1 MALAPRFP
9 DLKSNLDVTYGT
21 FGTLVGFGTFGAFLS
36 LMTMGHFIHKIGT
49 FPVLFSS
56 VVVMIA
62 CLLTISN
69 THSPIVFFLA
79 NFIFGMSWSSYHISV
94 NTQTMH
100 RQKEFGTNVIPFLHG
115 MWTLGAVLSALVA
128 TLIANH
134 VSLAWHMNTM
144 GFIVGFIML
153 ATIVKIRALCI
164 PARDVRD
171 EDGAIG
177 FVEMIKSFRI
187 DWTLSSAYL
196 SVLMVEITVGDWS
209 TLFTRDILGQEKGIS
224 IVPYLVFMTAMI
236 IGRLGYHRVMKDRDE
251 VSVVRSFIVIGGI
264 AFTSLVG
271 VAALLA
277 SVNPTL
283 ALIALLAAF
292 FSGGLGSSFLGPYLF
307 SFAAK
312 RSPRPDSVAL
322 AELSATNTALTFF
335 TKLILA
341 WVAQVAGLAFA
352 LLIPGLAFFLVSFY
366 IKAVMKSPGKS

>member
-9 DLKSNLDVTYGT
+9 DLKANLDVTYGT

-56 VVVMIA
+56 VAVMIA
-62 CLLTISN
+62 CLLVISN
-69 THSPIVFFLA
+69 THSPNIFFVA

-100 RQKEFGTNVIPFLHG
+100 RQREFAANVIPFLHG

-128 TLIANH
+128 TLIAND

-144 GFIVGFIML
+144 GIIVGFIML
-153 ATIVKIRALCI
+153 VTIVKIKALCI

-187 DWTLSSAYL
+187 DWILSSAYL
-196 SVLMVEITVGDWS
+196 SVLLVEITVGDWS
-209 TLFTRDILGQEKGIS
+209 ALFTRDILGQEKGIS
-224 IVPYLVFMTAMI
+224 IVPYLVFMTSMI
-236 IGRLGYHRVMKDRDE
+236 IGRLGYHRVMKGRDE
-251 VSVVRSFIVIGGI
+251 LSVVRAFIIIGGI
-264 AFTSLVG
+264 FFTSFIGLS
-271 VAALLA
+271 ALLS

-283 ALIALLAAF
+283 ALFALLAAF

-322 AELSATNTALTFF
+322 AELSATNTALTFL
-335 TKLILA
+335 TKLVLA

-352 LLIPGLAFFLVSFY
+352 LLIPGLAFLLVALY
-366 IKAVMKSPGKS
+366 IR

>member
-128 TLIANH
+128 TLIAND

-144 GFIVGFIML
+144 GVIVGFIML

-236 IGRLGYHRVMKDRDE
+236 IGRLGYHQVMKDRDE
-251 VSVVRSFIVIGGI
+251 VLVVRSFIVIGGI

-283 ALIALLAAF
+283 ALIALLVAF

-366 IKAVMKSPGKS
+366 IKAVMKSPSKS

>member
-69 THSPIVFFLA
+69 THSPIVFFLT

-128 TLIANH
+128 TLIAND

-144 GFIVGFIML
+144 GVIVGFIML

-236 IGRLGYHRVMKDRDE
+236 IGRLGYHQVMKDRDE

-366 IKAVMKSPGKS
+366 IKAVMKSPSKS

>member
-9 DLKSNLDVTYGT
+9 DLKANLDVTYGT

-56 VVVMIA
+56 VAVMIA
-62 CLLTISN
+62 CLLVISN
-69 THSPIVFFLA
+69 THSPNIFFVA

-100 RQKEFGTNVIPFLHG
+100 RQREFAANVIPFLHG

-128 TLIANH
+128 TLIAND

-144 GFIVGFIML
+144 GIIVGFIML
-153 ATIVKIRALCI
+153 VTIVKIKALCI

-187 DWTLSSAYL
+187 DWILSSAYL
-196 SVLMVEITVGDWS
+196 SVLLVEITVGDWS
-209 TLFTRDILGQEKGIS
+209 ALFMRDILGQEKGVS
-224 IVPYLVFMTAMI
+224 IVPYLVFMTSMI
-236 IGRLGYHRVMKDRDE
+236 IGRLGYHRVMKGRDE
-251 VSVVRSFIVIGGI
+251 LSVVRAFIIIGGI
-264 AFTSLVG
+264 FFTSFIGLS
-271 VAALLA
+271 AFLS
-277 SVNPTL
+277 SVNTTL
-283 ALIALLAAF
+283 ALLALLAAF

-322 AELSATNTALTFF
+322 AELSATNTALTFL
-335 TKLILA
+335 TKLVLA

-352 LLIPGLAFFLVSFY
+352 LLIPGLAFLVVAFY
-366 IKAVMKSPGKS
+366 IRAVMKSPEKS

>member
-1 MALAPRFP
+1 
-9 DLKSNLDVTYGT
+9 
-21 FGTLVGFGTFGAFLS
+21 
-36 LMTMGHFIHKIGT
+36 
-49 FPVLFSS
+49 
-56 VVVMIA
+56 
-62 CLLTISN
+62 
-69 THSPIVFFLA
+69 
-79 NFIFGMSWSSYHISV
+79 
-94 NTQTMH
+94 MH

-128 TLIANH
+128 TLIAND

-144 GFIVGFIML
+144 GVIVGFMML

-236 IGRLGYHRVMKDRDE
+236 IGRLGYHQVMKDRDE
-251 VSVVRSFIVIGGI
+251 VLVVRSFIVIGGI

-277 SVNPTL
+277 SVNSTL

-366 IKAVMKSPGKS
+366 IKAVMKSPSKS

>member
-128 TLIANH
+128 TLIAND

-144 GFIVGFIML
+144 GVIVGFIML
-153 ATIVKIRALCI
+153 ATLVKIRALCI
-164 PARDVRD
+164 PARNVRD

-236 IGRLGYHRVMKDRDE
+236 IGRLGYHQVMKDRDE
-251 VSVVRSFIVIGGI
+251 VLVVRSFIVIGGI

-277 SVNPTL
+277 SVNSTL

-366 IKAVMKSPGKS
+366 IKAVMKSPSKS

>member
-9 DLKSNLDVTYGT
+9 DLKANLDVTYGT

-56 VVVMIA
+56 VAVMIA
-62 CLLTISN
+62 CLLVISN
-69 THSPIVFFLA
+69 THSPNIFFVA

-100 RQKEFGTNVIPFLHG
+100 RQREFAANVIPFLHG

-128 TLIANH
+128 TLIAND

-144 GFIVGFIML
+144 GIIVGFIML
-153 ATIVKIRALCI
+153 VTIVKIKALCI

-187 DWTLSSAYL
+187 DWILSSAYL
-196 SVLMVEITVGDWS
+196 SVLLVEITVGDWS
-209 TLFTRDILGQEKGIS
+209 ALFTRDILGQEKGIS
-224 IVPYLVFMTAMI
+224 IVPYLVFMTSMI
-236 IGRLGYHRVMKDRDE
+236 IGRLGYHRVMKGRDE
-251 VSVVRSFIVIGGI
+251 LSVVRAFIIIGGI
-264 AFTSLVG
+264 FFTSFIGLS
-271 VAALLA
+271 AFLS

-283 ALIALLAAF
+283 ALLALLAAF

-322 AELSATNTALTFF
+322 AELSATNTALTFL
-335 TKLILA
+335 TKLVLA

-352 LLIPGLAFFLVSFY
+352 LLIPGLAFLVVAFY
-366 IKAVMKSPGKS
+366 IRAVMKSPEKS

>member
-9 DLKSNLDVTYGT
+9 DLKANLDVTYGT

-36 LMTMGHFIHKIGT
+36 LMTMGHFIHKFGT

-56 VVVMIA
+56 VAVMIA
-62 CLLTISN
+62 CLLVISN
-69 THSPIVFFLA
+69 THSPNIFFVA

-100 RQKEFGTNVIPFLHG
+100 RQREFAANVIPFLHG

-128 TLIANH
+128 TLIAND

-144 GFIVGFIML
+144 GIIVGFIML
-153 ATIVKIRALCI
+153 VTIVKIKALCI

-187 DWTLSSAYL
+187 DWILSSAYL
-196 SVLMVEITVGDWS
+196 SVLLVEITVGDWS
-209 TLFTRDILGQEKGIS
+209 ALFTRDILGQEKGVS
-224 IVPYLVFMTAMI
+224 IIPYLVFMTSMI
-236 IGRLGYHRVMKDRDE
+236 IGRLGYHRVMKGRDE
-251 VSVVRSFIVIGGI
+251 LSVVRAFIIIGGI
-264 AFTSLVG
+264 FFTSFIGLS
-271 VAALLA
+271 AFLS

-283 ALIALLAAF
+283 ALLALLAAF

-322 AELSATNTALTFF
+322 AELSATNTALTFL
-335 TKLILA
+335 TKLVLA

-352 LLIPGLAFFLVSFY
+352 LLIPGLAFLVVAFY
-366 IKAVMKSPGKS
+366 IRAVMKSPEKS

>member
-128 TLIANH
+128 TLIAND

-144 GFIVGFIML
+144 GVIVGFIML

-236 IGRLGYHRVMKDRDE
+236 IGRLGYHQVMKDRDE
-251 VSVVRSFIVIGGI
+251 VSVVRSFIFIGGI

-277 SVNPTL
+277 SVNSTL

-366 IKAVMKSPGKS
+366 IKAVMKSPSKS